1 MHGLDN
7 FKKHTVHIQSAL
19 LHDDVAYFLLPRV
32 LIVKVNI
39 FETLLVTSTSALI
52 SFFTSSFPQIPP
64 KFGITSFSSI
74 SFAINIKKKFNFWER
89 GYGNIMHETG
99 SIS

>member
-1 MHGLDN
+1 MDWTTLKN
-7 FKKHTVHIQSAL
+7 TVHSQSAL
-19 LHDDVAYFLLPRV
+19 LHDHVAYVLLPRA

-39 FETLLVTSTSALI
+39 FETLLVTSASAVI

-64 KFGITSFSSI
+64 KFGITSFSSTN
-74 SFAINIKKKFNFWER
+74 FAINIKKKYNFWER
-89 GYGNIMHETG
+89 GYGNVMDETG